1 MGSKAK
7 RMVDRMLEQF
17 HLLYATTIQ
26 HNITEMRRIMTGTKV
41 EVLSPF
47 DVSANVHARL
57 KSLDPVENAR
67 IRAMAYYRKMGI
79 PSFAVESG
87 LYIDGLP
94 EEEQPA
100 ARYRKFRGIRLSDS
114 DCLDYYSTTASRLGG
129 SVKAMFLS
137 AVCLVVSD
145 DMVYELCDGSISARP
160 FLLTNKAHPK
170 QLAGNPFA
178 SLAVDPD
185 TGKYWADDPSV
196 LVNWDL
202 TNAYRDF
209 FTQALKD
216 LNESL
221 F

>member
-1 MGSKAK
+1 
-7 RMVDRMLEQF
+7 MLEQF
-17 HLLYATTIQ
+17 HLLYATKIER
-26 HNITEMRRIMTGTKV
+26 NIEEMRRIMAGTGI
-41 EVLSPF
+41 EILSPF
-47 DVSANVHARL
+47 DVSANVHVQL
-57 KSLDPVENAR
+57 KSLDPAENAR
-67 IRAMAYYRKMGI
+67 TRAIAYYKKMGI

-129 SVKAMFLS
+129 GVKAMFLS
-137 AVCLVVSD
+137 AVCLVITE
-145 DMVYELCDGSISARP
+145 DMVYERCDGGVSAKP
-160 FLLTNKAHPK
+160 FLLTGKAHPK
-170 QLAGNPFA
+170 RISGNPFA

-185 TGKYWADDPSV
+185 TGKYWADDLSA

-209 FTQALKD
+209 FAQSFKHLEKR
-216 LNESL
+216 NP
-221 F
+221 